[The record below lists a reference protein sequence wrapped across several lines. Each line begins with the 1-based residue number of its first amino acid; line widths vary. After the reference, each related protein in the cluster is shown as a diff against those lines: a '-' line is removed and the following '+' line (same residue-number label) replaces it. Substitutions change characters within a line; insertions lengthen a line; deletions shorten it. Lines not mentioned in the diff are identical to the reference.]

1 MPTHNIALIF
11 FKSNWLYV
19 ALYAYN
25 SGTSQGG
32 QTPHVTDYLLI
43 KNNVCRYVKN
53 SLGMTMR
60 TCGAME
66 DGEEWSLFLSVNSV
80 KTCWAKNINKKIYDY
95 IQWITYVCW
104 IETWSLIP
112 RIY

>member
-1 MPTHNIALIF
+1 M
-11 FKSNWLYV
+11 WL

-66 DGEEWSLFLSVNSV
+66 DGEE
-80 KTCWAKNINKKIYDY
+80 
-95 IQWITYVCW
+95 
-104 IETWSLIP
+104 
-112 RIY
+112 

>member
-11 FKSNWLYV
+11 LNLMDYMWLFMH
-19 ALYAYN
+19 L
-25 SGTSQGG
+25 QGG

-66 DGEEWSLFLSVNSV
+66 DGEE
-80 KTCWAKNINKKIYDY
+80 
-95 IQWITYVCW
+95 
-104 IETWSLIP
+104 
-112 RIY
+112 

>member
-1 MPTHNIALIF
+1 MDYM
-11 FKSNWLYV
+11 WLFMH
-19 ALYAYN
+19 L
-25 SGTSQGG
+25 QGG

-66 DGEEWSLFLSVNSV
+66 DGEE
-80 KTCWAKNINKKIYDY
+80 
-95 IQWITYVCW
+95 
-104 IETWSLIP
+104 
-112 RIY
+112 